1 MMSTSPLFGW
11 GCASDG
17 QLGSPS
23 TDIITPRPLG
33 IPPSNGVIDFSPG
46 LWSSLIITSEAVLT
60 TTQTGIKCQGSF
72 QTLFDRKHPTFVGT
86 ATGRDFVLLLSST
99 GGLYCFGSCA
109 FGELGL
115 GQRFSAASV
124 PTRIE
129 TLSHVKIVDVAAAE
143 FHWLA
148 LDASGTVFSCGNNA
162 TGQLGLSHSESVS
175 VPCPITALWPHP
187 IIAIS
192 TGDGHSAALSAGGNL
207 FCFGS
212 NKHGQLGNASFQI
225 RVASLTP
232 APVSNI
238 RPCPGNLTTP
248 KVQLYENKPSE
259 ASHMDTRNCTT
270 PSKVPK
276 RNSSNFS
283 SKTATDFP
291 LNESHRF
298 FVDVAC
304 GSAHTVALQSDGS
317 LVCWGKGDNGQL
329 GTRSTRTQ
337 YEPTL
342 IDSSEYFVHVS
353 AGQRHSAA
361 VTVDGRAFMW
371 GDGSFGQLGDGD
383 VNDKYLPI
391 ELPSPQLPGKF
402 QNLRFLR
409 VKCGGFHTIGLVGD
423 EHAAIF
429 SSFHVYKNRISRC
442 TVENMIQPKAGYSRF
457 GSASLL
463 LRTFVRPEKSHCSE
477 FKVDYIGAETAHL
490 KFIHMFGNE
499 GKQILRKS
507 AARIRRE
514 AQKAFGLISETTS
527 PGCSNIQ
534 MDDVPNLSLVTPRGM
549 FDKDERNFRPSVA
562 NSTECGYLFIIA
574 LMNPIY
580 SDTECISELAELAAV
595 LLRCED
601 AARYAF
607 MVTLSFCEENVIV
620 NRLLRPLHAVL
631 TDELKGYRRIT
642 KNAIFATKMLALCY
656 HGVMR
661 MSGKSNT
668 RTQHIS
674 PKQFCNET
682 VSSMV
687 NFSEDYERWALK
699 REAIHANNDS
709 SKSNAQSKSTGNY
722 EYSTL
727 ELPPLPIAGVDD
739 GPFSFCSYSF
749 LLNEEAKFKI
759 LEIESK
765 RIMSRESMRSLLS
778 FGAAQIPSYRVPSQ
792 LRMPVDQLAQLQFL
806 VLFVRRSNI
815 VSDTYDQIAYL
826 AQNQPRELRKPL
838 KVIFDGEE
846 GVDEGGVSKD
856 FYQVLMERILSPDY
870 GMFEFDEAR
879 RFHWFRK
886 DFLETPDSWQLIG
899 ILFGLAAFNS
909 ILLDVQFPSVVYRKL
924 TFAVRNSNV
933 WKQSSE
939 DHHHQPEPD
948 ALISYKPDLHDVHD
962 LFPLIGKSLQILREY
977 EGDDV
982 EQAFGLTFEISYQNL
997 FGKAVNVELIEHGAQ
1012 VHVNNLNREKF
1023 IKLYTDFLI
1032 NSSIDNAFKPF
1043 ANGFVFMLDG
1053 PFVKKLSAADLETL
1067 IVGEKVLDFAR
1078 LRQGSQYEG
1087 YSERS
1092 ATITHL
1098 WQVLDEY
1105 DEDKKRLFLA
1115 FVTGTDRAPIGG
1127 LQKLKLTVQ
1136 RAGPDSEQ
1144 LPTSRTC
1151 FNILLLPEYGTRAK
1165 LRNRLTIAISN
1176 CTGFG
1181 LE

>member
-1 MMSTSPLFGW
+1 MSTSRLFGW

-17 QLGSPS
+17 QLGSSS
-23 TDIITPRPLG
+23 TDIIIPRPLD
-33 IPPSNGVIDFSPG
+33 IPPSCTVIDFSPG
-46 LWSSLIITSEAVLT
+46 LWSSLIVTSEVVLT
-60 TTQTGIKCQGSF
+60 TTQTAVKSQDPF
-72 QTLFDRKHPTFVGT
+72 QTLVDGNHPTFVST

-99 GGLYCFGSCA
+99 GGLYCLGTCA

-115 GQRFSAASV
+115 GQRFTTASI

-129 TLSHVKIVDVAAAE
+129 TLSHVKIIEITAAE

-162 TGQLGLSHSESVS
+162 SGQLGLSHSDHVS
-175 VPCPITALWPHP
+175 VPSPVTALWPHP

-192 TGDGHSAALSAGGNL
+192 TGDAHSAALSAGGSL

-238 RPCPGNLTTP
+238 KPSSGSLTT
-248 KVQLYENKPSE
+248 
-259 ASHMDTRNCTT
+259 M
-270 PSKVPK
+270 
-276 RNSSNFS
+276 
-283 SKTATDFP
+283 DFP
-291 LNESHRF
+291 PDESRSF

-329 GTRSTRTQ
+329 GTRSTRTL

-342 IDSSEYFVHVS
+342 LDSSEHFVHVS

-361 VTVDGRAFMW
+361 VTADGRAFMW

-391 ELPSPQLPGKF
+391 ELPSPQLAGTF

-409 VKCGGFHTIGLVGD
+409 VKCGGFHTVGLVGD
-423 EHAAIF
+423 EHATIF
-429 SSFHVYKNRISRC
+429 NSFDVYRNRFSRC

-514 AQKAFGLISETTS
+514 AQKAFGLISETS
-527 PGCSNIQ
+527 GPGCLNIQ
-534 MDDVPNLSLVTPRGM
+534 ADDASNVPFVTPRSM
-549 FDKDERNFRPSVA
+549 FDKNERNFRPSVA

-580 SDTECISELAELAAV
+580 SDTECIAELAELASV

-601 AARYAF
+601 AARHAF
-607 MVTLSFCEENVIV
+607 ITTLSFCEENVIV
-620 NRLLRPLHAVL
+620 NRLIRPLHAVL

-642 KNAIFATKMLALCY
+642 RNAIFATKMLALCY

-661 MSGKSNT
+661 ISRTRNT
-668 RTQHIS
+668 RTQHMS
-674 PKQFCNET
+674 PKLFCNET
-682 VSSMV
+682 VSSLV
-687 NFSEDYERWALK
+687 NLAEDYERWAVK
-699 REAIHANNDS
+699 RESSHGNNENSLSDTQSNPAGIHD
-709 SKSNAQSKSTGNY
+709 
-722 EYSTL
+722 YSTF
-727 ELPPLPIAGVDD
+727 EFPPLPIAGEDD
-739 GPFSFCSYSF
+739 GPFSFCTYSF
-749 LLNEEAKFKI
+749 LLTQEAKFKI

-765 RIMSRESMRSLLS
+765 RIMSREARRSLLS
-778 FGAAQIPSYRVPSQ
+778 FGAAANLATYRVPSQ
-792 LRMPVDQLAQLQFL
+792 LRLPVDQLARLQFL
-806 VLFVRRSNI
+806 VIYVRRSNI
-815 VSDTYDQIAYL
+815 VSDTYEQIAYL
-826 AQNQPRELRKPL
+826 AHNQPRELRKPL

-870 GMFEFDEAR
+870 GMFEFDEAT

-909 ILLDVQFPSVVYRKL
+909 ILLDVQFPSVVYKKL
-924 TFAVRNSNV
+924 TFAVRNSDV
-933 WKQSSE
+933 GKPSSE
-939 DHHHQPEPD
+939 YNRSKSEG
-948 ALISYKPDLHDVHD
+948 LILYKADLGDVHD
-962 LFPLIGKSLQILREY
+962 LYPSIGKSLQILREY

-982 EQAFGLTFEISYQNL
+982 ETVFGLSFEISYQNL

-1012 VHVNNLNREKF
+1012 VPVNNLNREKF
-1023 IKLYTDFLI
+1023 IELYTEFLI
-1032 NSSIDNAFKPF
+1032 NSSIERAFKPF

-1053 PFVKKLSAADLETL
+1053 GPFVKKLSADDLETL
-1067 IVGEKVLDFAR
+1067 IVGERVLDFAG
-1078 LRQGSQYEG
+1078 LRQGSNYEG
-1087 YSERS
+1087 YTEQSP
-1092 ATITHL
+1092 TIVHL

-1105 DEDKKRLFLA
+1105 DEDMKRLFLA

-1127 LQKLKLTVQ
+1127 LQKLKLTIQ
-1136 RAGPDSEQ
+1136 RAGPDCPL

-1151 FNILLLPEYGTRAK
+1151 FNVLLLPEYATRAK
-1165 LRNRLTIAISN
+1165 LRNRLTTAISN